1 MSKVESRSLFMEDEE
16 FFFNLINLNVP
27 GTTTIDPETTLIIFD
42 VPSSGDTGS
51 PGIPAPATLTISS
64 AAPTPVSGFVDTE
77 GNFTNGDLNF
87 NIGTIEF
94 NVGVP
99 VPVGDRN
106 NDGGDDSVVLNGIPT
121 AAIPAQSVAATLVLN
136 PTPPP
141 APVDGSVDLQGNFT
155 SEGFEFNLGETELII
170 GTPIPVGDRNNDGA
184 NDTVTINTLPTAPV
198 AAVDVEATLLTFAV
212 RLAVGGFIEEEVRET
227 ETGSINILRFV
238 NNETENDPEGE
249 LFNFE
254 IEATEI
260 VDNTLLNVGDRNNDN
275 SDDFVVVTPESVTL
289 LLSSTDFRAD
299 PIEDFS
305 ADPDRVYTI
314 EIFSS
319 LNEDSSVYDFNVDNT
334 VIEENTPILL
344 DGFEN
349 LSEILED
356 VEEVIIVAIP
366 NGTPTPDIPAQPG
379 TATLTFGETDPVL
392 VAGILDA
399 EGNFTNDDS
408 EISFNV
414 GTTEIIEES
423 SIIVGDIDQNGID
436 DFVIPN
442 GTPTAAIPA
451 QPSPADLIFGTP
463 EPLIIEGSLDFE
475 GNFIGNG
482 FSLDVGT
489 TDFVEGGAISVGDL
503 NGDSII
509 DTVTP
514 NEIPT
519 LPSPGIPDTV
529 APSTL
534 ISGPLPDR

>member
-77 GNFTNGDLNF
+77 GNFTNGDFNF
-87 NIGTIEF
+87 NIGTTEF

-184 NDTVTINTLPTAPV
+184 NDTVVINTLPTAAV
-198 AAVDVEATLLTFAV
+198 AAVDVEATLLTFATV
-212 RLAVGGFIEEEVRET
+212 VDGFIDVEINENEVETVVTLSFLDNQTGGEQFDIEIITTGFEEFEAPEENVP
-227 ETGSINILRFV
+227 INIGDQ
-238 NNETENDPEGE
+238 NNDSFDDFIVIFPQNEIAQDEIDEPVLQQIVQGGTLFLSTPLVGTLNTDGDFSSDN
-249 LFNFE
+249 FNF
-254 IEATEI
+254 
-260 VDNTLLNVGDRNNDN
+260 NVG
-275 SDDFVVVTPESVTL
+275 T
-289 LLSSTDFRAD
+289 
-299 PIEDFS
+299 
-305 ADPDRVYTI
+305 
-314 EIFSS
+314 
-319 LNEDSSVYDFNVDNT
+319 T
-334 VIEENTPILL
+334 VIEENAPINVGDLE
-344 DGFEN
+344 EN
-349 LSEILED
+349 GIPN
-356 VEEVIIVAIP
+356 IVIP